1 MGYFSDLALSYTADD
16 AELDRRDGITPAAPF
31 FTCAHCGGGEHV
43 ASTLQPAF
51 CTECVYAIQ
60 QGRGDERKDLRRQPT
75 WQCRTCDE
83 TDLAQRRTDDHPELC
98 LSCPVRRA
106 ERRYTTRQIVISA
119 YVDGELR
126 CWWHFTRTPE
136 GAGRAARKLAD
147 LAKQGYVFAD
157 PLAVEEAAA
166 AEEVQPF

>member
-1 MGYFSDLALSYTADD
+1 MSYYSDRSLSRTADD
-16 AELDRRDGITPAAPF
+16 AEQDRRDGITPDAPF

-60 QGRGDERKDLRRQPT
+60 QGRGDARKDLRRQPS
-75 WQCRTCDE
+75 WQCCTCDE

-98 LSCPVRRA
+98 LSCPVRTA
-106 ERRYTTRQIVISA
+106 ERQHTDRYIVVVST
-119 YVDGELR
+119 VDGEPYSWR
-126 CWWHFTRTPE
+126 YTRTE
-136 GAGRAARKLAD
+136 AGEQRAAMKLAE
-147 LAKQGYVFAD
+147 LARQGYVIAD
-157 PLAVEEAAA
+157 PLAAEAAAA